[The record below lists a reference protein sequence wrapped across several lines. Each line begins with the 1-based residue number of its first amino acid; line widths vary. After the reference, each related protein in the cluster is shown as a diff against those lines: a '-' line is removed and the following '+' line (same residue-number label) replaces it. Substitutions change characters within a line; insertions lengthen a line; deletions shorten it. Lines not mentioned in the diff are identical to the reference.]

1 MNTKLEVQQTEI
13 RRLYQAEQDLQTNIR
28 AEMEEKDKLMM
39 EKYQAESNVTE
50 YKDLAENQKQ
60 QLLMQ
65 SVRVIHSPVIQPVYK
80 SLL

>member
-1 MNTKLEVQQTEI
+1 MKTKLDDQETEI

-28 AEMEEKDKLMM
+28 AEMEEKDRLMM

-65 SVRVIHSPVIQPVYK
+65 SVRVSPPPVIQPV
-80 SLL
+80 